1 MIVQNSLSEPVEH
14 VGRPGRHAESLLVV
28 SKEGGV
34 QHRWELDLA
43 RLGPVGEKAAE
54 ERGQRHLIGRLPL
67 VQGHVYLRE
76 CLFDARRHAAHFGHL
91 SFAPRLLQRLQYLRV
106 LRDWLRNTRTVFIA
120 PGSFIV
126 VGEASALL
134 HFRRRTP
141 ARRTH
146 RNHTAVL
153 RRSTARED
161 GLRGSTARE
170 DGLKATLVRI
180 SRSRRTCLR

>member
-1 MIVQNSLSEPVEH
+1 M
-14 VGRPGRHAESLLVV
+14 
-28 SKEGGV
+28 
-34 QHRWELDLA
+34 
-43 RLGPVGEKAAE
+43 
-54 ERGQRHLIGRLPL
+54 
-67 VQGHVYLRE
+67 QGHVYLRE
-76 CLFDARRHAAHFGHL
+76 CLFDARRHAAHLGHL
-91 SFAPRLLQRLQYLRV
+91 GFAPRLLQRLQHLRV

-141 ARRTH
+141 TRRTH
-146 RNHTAVL
+146 GNHAAVL

-161 GLRGSTARE
+161 GLS
-170 DGLKATLVRI
+170 ATLVKI